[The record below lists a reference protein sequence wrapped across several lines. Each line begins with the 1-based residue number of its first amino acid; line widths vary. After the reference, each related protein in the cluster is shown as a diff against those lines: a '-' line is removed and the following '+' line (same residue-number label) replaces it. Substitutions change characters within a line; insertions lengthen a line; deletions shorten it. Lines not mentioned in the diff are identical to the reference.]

1 MRKELKQHKIGENV
15 DDVRH
20 LPDHSSQKGKTSWHD
35 HIFSH
40 VYLLLGGRSVLL
52 CTLLSNHFCLLGSEI
67 SSSISEEK
75 KLMLF
80 EFLKQNKSIN
90 LIYNL
95 QEGSPSCNIRLWQ
108 ENLTDKNKKQC
119 EIQMHVI
126 CIHDYD
132 SREWNADN
140 FKHLSSELLTLCCC
154 LNRSL
159 IFPHC
164 PSPRRG
170 GSPNEPS
177 PQLYKEHKN
186 IIYKSI
192 HNDLMWRSTPESK

>member
-20 LPDHSSQKGKTSWHD
+20 LPDHSSQKEKMSWRD
-35 HIFSH
+35 RIFSH
-40 VYLLLGGRSVLL
+40 AYRLLGGRSVLL

-95 QEGSPSCNIRLWQ
+95 QEGSPSCNIRL
-108 ENLTDKNKKQC
+108 
-119 EIQMHVI
+119 
-126 CIHDYD
+126 
-132 SREWNADN
+132 
-140 FKHLSSELLTLCCC
+140 
-154 LNRSL
+154 
-159 IFPHC
+159 
-164 PSPRRG
+164 
-170 GSPNEPS
+170 
-177 PQLYKEHKN
+177 
-186 IIYKSI
+186 
-192 HNDLMWRSTPESK
+192 